1 MVAKSIKDGTIDAT
15 ISFDEKTADRYMQS
29 SEADDIYRTVEPQF
43 TYDTRIRNCL
53 ELHNLAVKALRY
65 PSDKKNDSVETIEQ
79 QREREL
85 MVRPGHLCPGI
96 SRRFQELEFAKEMAE
111 DDDDY

>member
-1 MVAKSIKDGTIDAT
+1 M
-15 ISFDEKTADRYMQS
+15 
-29 SEADDIYRTVEPQF
+29 EPQF

-65 PSDKKNDSVETIEQ
+65 PSDKKNDNVETIEQ

-85 MVRPGHLCPGI
+85 MVCFRVSCITRI
-96 SRRFQELEFAKEMAE
+96 SFRLGTGVCQRNGRG
-111 DDDDY
+111 